1 MRIWRRIDRRI
12 DVVNNRRAFWGPA
25 LRLAGALFSGA
36 ALPVPAMAQAPA
48 FDLVLRNARIVDG
61 SGGPAVRGDVAIRGD
76 TIARIAPSISDRAVR
91 AIDVEGQVVAPGFID
106 VHNHGRV
113 GIFRLPT
120 ADNLVRQGITTLIE
134 GPDGSSPV
142 PLAPFLERLTKLKK
156 SINIGTFIGHGS
168 VRDHVMG
175 RVDRHA
181 APDEL
186 ERMRAV
192 VEQGMMDGAFGLSSG
207 LIYVPG
213 RFAPTSELI
222 ELAKIAG
229 RLGGHYQ
236 SHIRDEG
243 SRIVP
248 AVQEAITIGE
258 QAGLPVQITH
268 HKAVLSP
275 NWGKSVETLELI
287 SAARARGLDVTIDQ
301 YPYTATGASF
311 GTYLPGWAHESGITG
326 TRNFLKDP
334 DRRAT
339 IKAHTV
345 RILRF
350 GAARGDLSR
359 IVLSQCNWDRSLPG
373 KSLADIVRLRGQSVT
388 VENGAEAV
396 FWIVEQGGCEAV
408 ARDSLSEQDIE
419 RIIKHPAT
427 MIASDGNI
435 PGPVLDIVSGVP
447 HPRAFGTFP
456 RVLGHYVRERKMLG
470 LNEALH
476 KMTALP
482 ARRLGLADRG
492 SLREGM
498 KADLVVFDPERVRDT
513 STLDEPKQY
522 PEGIPIVIVNGEIV
536 FDNGAMTAARPGRVL
551 YGRAVTNKAAQ

>member
-1 MRIWRRIDRRI
+1 MQASIR
-12 DVVNNRRAFWGPA
+12 VPSGRRAHAPWLWVA
-25 LRLAGALFSGA
+25 LCVGCSNA
-36 ALPVPAMAQAPA
+36 ALPQNVQPQTPA
-48 FDLVLRNARIVDG
+48 FDLVLRNARIIDG
-61 SGGPAVRGDVAIRGD
+61 SGGPAIRGD
-76 TIARIAPSISDRAVR
+76 IATRGETIVRVAPSVPDRAVR
-91 AIDVEGQVVAPGFID
+91 TIDINGQVVAPGFID

-142 PLAPFLERLTKLKK
+142 PLAPFIERLAKLKK
-156 SINIGTFIGHGS
+156 SLNVGTFIGHGS

-181 APDEL
+181 SPEEL
-186 ERMRAV
+186 DQMRAL
-192 VEQGMMDGAFGLSSG
+192 VEQGMKDGAFGLSSG

-213 RFAPTSELI
+213 RFAPTSELV

-229 RLGGHYQ
+229 RFGGHYQ

-243 SRIVP
+243 RRIVE
-248 AVQEAITIGE
+248 AVQEAIAIGE
-258 QAGLPVQITH
+258 RAGLPVQITH
-268 HKAVLSP
+268 HKAILPP

-311 GTYLPGWAHESGITG
+311 GTYLPGWAHEGGIAG
-326 TRNFLKDP
+326 TRSLLKDP
-334 DRRAT
+334 DRRAK

-345 RILRF
+345 RVLRF
-350 GAARGDLSR
+350 GAARGDLTR
-359 IVLSQCNWDRSLPG
+359 LVLAQCNWDRSLAG
-373 KSLADIVRLRGQSVT
+373 KSLADVVRLRGTAVT
-388 VENGAEAV
+388 VENGAEAL
-396 FWIVEQGGCEAV
+396 FWIVEQGGCEGV

-427 MIASDGNI
+427 MIASDANI

-447 HPRAFGTFP
+447 HPRVFGTFP
-456 RVLGHYVRERKMLG
+456 RVLGLYVRERKVLG
-470 LNEALH
+470 FEEAVH

-482 ARRLGLADRG
+482 ARRLGLSDRG
-492 SLREGM
+492 SIREGM
-498 KADLVVFDPERVRDT
+498 KADLVVLDPARIRDT
-513 STLDEPKQY
+513 ATLDNPKQY
-522 PEGIPIVIVNGEIV
+522 PEGIPIVVVNGEIV
-536 FDNGAMTAARPGRVL
+536 FENGAMTAARPGRVL
-551 YGRAVTNKAAQ
+551 YGRAWTSKSVQ